1 MKGRA
6 YMKKLMITLF
16 LALIILASVIA
27 INPSH
32 ASTTTTISIA
42 STTQQFPSAIVGN
55 TIQVNIVINNVQG
68 LWAWDIAGLTFNP
81 AYLSI
86 TSVSEGPFLKSAG
99 NSLLIWTS
107 NSAIAFA
114 KGVIPDISD
123 ILLEYSTASGSGVL
137 VTLTFTVKSL
147 GTSQIKFNQTTLD
160 SDTNVGT
167 STNPVYEQIPCTN
180 INADITVGPTAN
192 SSSSPGSA
200 SGSPSPT
207 DSTPSANSSPTPT
220 PKSQQIPEFPAIA
233 IVMLLMAA
241 AAVSTLLL
249 SKKAKLNKK

>member
-1 MKGRA
+1 
-6 YMKKLMITLF
+6 MKKLMIALF
-16 LALIILASVIA
+16 LAVIVLASVMA
-27 INPSH
+27 INPSR

-42 STTQQFPSAIVGN
+42 STTQQFPSATVGN
-55 TIQVNIVINNVQG
+55 TLQVNIVINNVQG
-68 LWAWDIAGLTFNP
+68 LWAWDIAGLTFNS

-99 NSLLIWTS
+99 NSLFIWTS
-107 NSAIAFA
+107 NSATAFA

-123 ILLEYSTASGSGVL
+123 VLMEYSTASGSGVL
-137 VTLTFTVKSL
+137 VTLTFTVVSL

-167 STNPVYEQIPCTN
+167 SSNPVFQQIPCTN
-180 INADITVGPTAN
+180 INADITVGSTAN
-192 SSSSPGSA
+192 PTSSN
-200 SGSPSPT
+200 PST
-207 DSTPSANSSPTPT
+207 TNSTPSANSSPTPT
-220 PKSQQIPEFPAIA
+220 PKSQQIPEFPVIA

-249 SKKAKLNKK
+249 SEKAKLNKK

>member
-1 MKGRA
+1 
-6 YMKKLMITLF
+6 MKKLMIALF
-16 LALIILASVIA
+16 LAVIILASVIA
-27 INPSH
+27 INPSR

-42 STTQQFPSAIVGN
+42 STTQQFSSATVGN

-68 LWAWDIAGLTFNP
+68 LWAWDIAGLTFNS

-99 NSLLIWTS
+99 NSLFIWTS
-107 NSAIAFA
+107 NSATAFA

-137 VTLTFTVKSL
+137 VTLTFTVISL

-167 STNPVYEQIPCTN
+167 SSNPVYKQIPCTN
-180 INADITVGPTAN
+180 INADITVGSTAN
-192 SSSSPGSA
+192 PTSSN
-200 SGSPSPT
+200 PST
-207 DSTPSANSSPTPT
+207 TNSTPSTNSSPTPT
-220 PKSQQIPEFPAIA
+220 PKSQQIPEFPVIA

-241 AAVSTLLL
+241 ATVSTLLL
-249 SKKAKLNKK
+249 SEKAKLNKK